1 MLRFLPDGLLEGL
14 LRPFLMIDPA
24 GYVYV
29 EMMAPD
35 WRLAL
40 FLLALAI
47 GAVAGR
53 IKGRISAEQLRLVVG
68 FVVCLYVWTFA
79 IGNGRYFMAW
89 LLIVGPLLVLATRW
103 LPGSATLRW
112 LVLGVG
118 LCVQGFALVT
128 SYTADS
134 WGLARWVR
142 GPGIDIEAS
151 PLQTRPAI
159 FLSISSLTY
168 SILVPR
174 FDPRSRW
181 ANIAG
186 QVDIRPGTK
195 EYPRLIAMLTSDLPK
210 YVVLP
215 VVAGYPDA
223 TQPDPAVHDLIVRS
237 LAPFDLELDG
247 AACETLRSS
256 LAPGPIGQDGK
267 GSTFRGFWFCPI
279 TRSAHTA
286 AQPAKP
292 AMQGASQLAD
302 VFARVEQRCP
312 RFFPPGG
319 GEERY
324 SDGITLRHYAGSDVS
339 LYIDGTGLVSYKYFR
354 AMNPTSIGTTDQV
367 RQGKF
372 AIACDKLPGR
382 YRLPWQKD

>member
-24 GYVYV
+24 GYLYV

-40 FLLALAI
+40 FSACARDRRRCRAHQGSHQRRAAAARRRLRRLPLRLDVRDRQRALLHGLAAHRRPAAGAGDAVAAGVGDVALA
-47 GAVAGR
+47 GPRRRSLCPGVRPGR
-53 IKGRISAEQLRLVVG
+53 L
-68 FVVCLYVWTFA
+68 
-79 IGNGRYFMAW
+79 
-89 LLIVGPLLVLATRW
+89 
-103 LPGSATLRW
+103 
-112 LVLGVG
+112 
-118 LCVQGFALVT
+118 
-128 SYTADS
+128 YTADS

-186 QVDIRPGTK
+186 QVNIRPGTK
-195 EYPRLIAMLTSDLPK
+195 EYPRLIAMLNERPAQ

-292 AMQGASQLAD
+292 AMQGAPQLAD

-312 RFFPPGG
+312 RFFPPAAA
-319 GEERY
+319 R
-324 SDGITLRHYAGSDVS
+324 SDIPMASPCGIT
-339 LYIDGTGLVSYKYFR
+339 R
-354 AMNPTSIGTTDQV
+354 ART
-367 RQGKF
+367 
-372 AIACDKLPGR
+372 
-382 YRLPWQKD
+382 